1 MAETYTERV
10 HTENAVLDIG
20 EDIGALVIY
29 TAHEMLGNEIEV
41 CPKGNHTQKIH
52 TAVLERKI
60 NRRTLFAA
68 LFLELPEGDYI
79 TLTTPSSEITI
90 IGGQV
95 AELDWQASNVIIH
108 PKISSNS
115 HPHQHGFGSSQRLAE
130 VSTTYPGD
138 QVQQG
143 GDKPRPNYTRPLQA
157 DPSYSRGDPGLPP
170 RYRNGKVVSAA
181 PMGTAPMRY
190 TEEGQVAWN
199 EMWTDFCDLA
209 LAGGPPHRDTL
220 LEPVPPDEVKA
231 DLENYERVVSEI
243 ERGWRLITGLPTVR
257 SDKLG
262 WVGLQC
268 KDEEMALWILRAIVV
283 ENVCVRREGNVL
295 YLPAGPAFRLDK
307 EIKNVITVVAK
318 THHYWTEHI
327 LDPSLRSG

>member
-1 MAETYTERV
+1 MAETYSERV

-29 TAHEMLGNEIEV
+29 TRQEMLGKEIEV
-41 CPKGNHTQKIH
+41 SPKGNDAQKVH

-60 NRRTLFAA
+60 NGRILFAA
-68 LFLELPEGDYI
+68 LFLELPEGDYF

-95 AELDWQASNVIIH
+95 TELDWQESHVILH
-108 PKISSNS
+108 PKAPSNS
-115 HPHQHGFGSSQRLAE
+115 HPHQHGNGSSQRLAE
-130 VSTTYPGD
+130 VSTTF
-138 QVQQG
+138 
-143 GDKPRPNYTRPLQA
+143 PR
-157 DPSYSRGDPGLPP
+157 DPARDILPP

-181 PMGTAPMRY
+181 SMGTAPMRY
-190 TEEGQVAWN
+190 TAEGQVAWD

-231 DLENYERVVSEI
+231 DMEKYERVVSEI
-243 ERGWRLITGLPTVR
+243 ERGWRLVTGLPTVR
-257 SDKLG
+257 SEKLG

-283 ENVCVRREGNVL
+283 ENVCVRREGKVL

-318 THHYWTEHI
+318 THHFWTEHI

>member
-1 MAETYTERV
+1 MVETYTERV

-29 TAHEMLGNEIEV
+29 TGQEMLGIEIEV
-41 CPKGNHTQKIH
+41 SPKSNQVLRIH
-52 TAVLERKI
+52 TAVLERKV
-60 NRRTLFAA
+60 NGRRMFAA

-90 IGGQV
+90 TGGQV
-95 AELDWQASNVIIH
+95 AELNWMASNVIIH
-108 PKISSNS
+108 PKALSNY
-115 HPHQHGFGSSQRLAE
+115 HPHQHGNGSSQRLSE
-130 VSTTYPGD
+130 VSTTYPREPARD
-138 QVQQG
+138 I
-143 GDKPRPNYTRPLQA
+143 
-157 DPSYSRGDPGLPP
+157 LPP
-170 RYRNGKVVSAA
+170 RYQNGKVVSAA

-190 TEEGQVAWN
+190 TEEGQVAWD

-231 DLENYERVVSEI
+231 DLENYERVISEI
-243 ERGWRLITGLPTVR
+243 ERGWRLVTGLPTVR
-257 SDKLG
+257 SEKLG
-262 WVGLQC
+262 WIGLQC
-268 KDEEMALWILRAIVV
+268 QNEEMALWILRAIVV
-283 ENVCVRREGNVL
+283 ENVCVRREGTVL

-327 LDPSLRSG
+327 YS